1 MWYNSLGSFIF
12 FGPKD
17 HWKKLAEKIAKTLVK

>member
-1 MWYNSLGSFIF
+1 MWYPSMGSFIF

-17 HWKKLAEKIAKTLVK
+17 HWKKLANKIAKLLK